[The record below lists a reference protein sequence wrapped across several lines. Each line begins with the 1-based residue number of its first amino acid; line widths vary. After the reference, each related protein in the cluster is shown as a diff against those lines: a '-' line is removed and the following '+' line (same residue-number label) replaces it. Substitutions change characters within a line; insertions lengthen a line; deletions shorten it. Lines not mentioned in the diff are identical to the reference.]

1 MWIKVREAAS
11 GELELKPRPP
21 SASESQ
27 NICCNGILT
36 VQRWLLSQVQD
47 PQGPGVPTDAHYGS
61 CKHPIIRPIV
71 SLHILCH
78 VYVTMN
84 PTVTES
90 GESVK
95 HVIIKYQ
102 RYGF

>member
-1 MWIKVREAAS
+1 MS
-11 GELELKPRPP
+11 GELELKPSPLG
-21 SASESQ
+21 ASESR
-27 NICCNGILT
+27 NVCCNSILT

-47 PQGPGVPTDAHYGS
+47 PQGPVVPTDAHSGL

-71 SLHILCH
+71 SLHIFCH
-78 VYVTMN
+78 AYATLN

-95 HVIIKYQ
+95 PVTIKYQ